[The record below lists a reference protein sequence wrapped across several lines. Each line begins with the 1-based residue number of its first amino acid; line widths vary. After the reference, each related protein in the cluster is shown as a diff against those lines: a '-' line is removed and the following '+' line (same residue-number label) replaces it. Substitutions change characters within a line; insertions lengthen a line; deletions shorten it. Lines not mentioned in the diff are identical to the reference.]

1 MTQSPK
7 HVAFIMDGNGRW
19 AEARNKNR
27 FWGHIK
33 GSEVAQ
39 TIVEH
44 CSQNTN
50 VDFLTLYAFSTENW
64 SRPLEEVTFLFKL
77 LDRHLKKKSKYLIEN
92 NVKLKVIGRLK
103 QLPDDLQ
110 KSIEC
115 LVNKTQSNTGLN
127 LTLALNYGGKQD
139 LVDKINLHFQ
149 NSTAPI
155 DEEKIDALMSDDG
168 MPNPD
173 LIIRTS
179 GEQRLSNFMLWQSA
193 YSELY
198 FTKILW
204 PDFTAQNLDDAI
216 EAYQGRDRR
225 FGSIAKPIRNTE
237 HETRL

>member
-1 MTQSPK
+1 MIQPPK

-19 AEARNKNR
+19 ATARNKNR

-44 CSQNTN
+44 CSQNTEVN
-50 VDFLTLYAFSTENW
+50 FLTLYAFSTENW

-77 LDRHLKKKSKYLIEN
+77 LERHLKKKSKYLIDN
-92 NVKLKVIGRLK
+92 NVRLRVIGRLE
-103 QLPDDLQ
+103 QLPEDLQ
-110 KSIEC
+110 KSIES
-115 LVNKTQSNTGLN
+115 LVSKTYSNTGLN

-139 LVDKINLHFQ
+139 LIDKINRHFQ
-149 NSTAPI
+149 NDQGPI
-155 DEEKIDALMSDDG
+155 DEQTMDSLMSFDG
-168 MPNPD
+168 IPDPD

-198 FTKILW
+198 FTKTLW
-204 PDFTAQNLDDAI
+204 PDFTPDDLDEAI
-216 EAYQGRDRR
+216 SVYQGRDRR
-225 FGSIAKPIRNTE
+225 FGSVARSIKNTE